1 MPVFQ
6 SRSRSFSTEFNFQSH
21 LAVGYA
27 LGAHGEHDL
36 ALRIEHFSNAGIRQP
51 NPGIEFV
58 SLRYT
63 YRFGGGSDRLRFAG
77 REEEVGASANAAPG
91 S

>member
-6 SRSRSFSTEFNFQSH
+6 SRSRSFSTEFNFQNH
-21 LAVGYA
+21 LAVGYV
-27 LGAHGEHDL
+27 LGERGEHDF
-36 ALRIEHFSNAGIRQP
+36 ALRIEHFSNAGIRKP
-51 NPGIEFV
+51 NPGMDFG
-58 SLRYT
+58 SFRYT

-77 REEEVGASANAAPG
+77 TEEEAGDPSDAAPG